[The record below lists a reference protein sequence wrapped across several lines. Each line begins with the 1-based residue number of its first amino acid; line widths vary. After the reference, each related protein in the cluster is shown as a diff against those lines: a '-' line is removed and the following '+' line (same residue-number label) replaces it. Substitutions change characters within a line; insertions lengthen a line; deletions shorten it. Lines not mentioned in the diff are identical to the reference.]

1 MPTAAGII
9 PIPHVTVPGTGQGN
23 SAMRLDLW
31 ETSPQKEDVC
41 MADVTSAEMLP
52 KILCSLLCFAI

>member
-1 MPTAAGII
+1 MAGGII
-9 PIPHVTVPGTGQGN
+9 PIPHITVPGTGQGN
-23 SAMRLDLW
+23 FAVRLDLQ

-52 KILCSLLCFAI
+52 KILCSRLCFAI